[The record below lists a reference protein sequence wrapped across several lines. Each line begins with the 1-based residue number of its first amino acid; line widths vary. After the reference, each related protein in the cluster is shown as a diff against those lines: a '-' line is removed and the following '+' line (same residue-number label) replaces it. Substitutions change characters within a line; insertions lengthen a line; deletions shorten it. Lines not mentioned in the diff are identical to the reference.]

1 VPSCSR
7 ILRWPQRVNNQHH
20 GRRVIPAQLALAWL
34 PAQAPWIVPI
44 PGTTKLHR
52 LEENAG
58 AASVVLSPED
68 LNEIELVVSSTP
80 VRSARYSANRQRLV
94 GR

>member
-1 VPSCSR
+1 MAHAR
-7 ILRWPQRVNNQHH
+7 NAT
-20 GRRVIPAQLALAWL
+20 PAQIALAWL
-34 PAQAPWIVPI
+34 IARKPWIVPI

-58 AASVVLSPED
+58 AANINLSAED
-68 LNEIELVVSSTP
+68 MQEIEVMLGSVDIQG
-80 VRSARYSANRQRLV
+80 ARYPEHLMKMV